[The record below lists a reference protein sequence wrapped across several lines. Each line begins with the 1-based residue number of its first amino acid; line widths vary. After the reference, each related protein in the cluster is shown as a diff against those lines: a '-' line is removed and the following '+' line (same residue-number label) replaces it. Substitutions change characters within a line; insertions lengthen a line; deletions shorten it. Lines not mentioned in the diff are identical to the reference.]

1 MEQLGGCLIPLSAVI
16 YTGNN
21 SSVGSNLKPQSGKDV
36 SVFKQVKS
44 ITGHL
49 LPFKTVLDSYLRKK
63 STKPSVLE
71 DISQQ
76 WAKGKMDGTGL
87 LCSSGNII
95 RIYCCL
101 FSSVVASE
109 KLQ

>member
-49 LPFKTVLDSYLRKK
+49 LPFKTVLDSYLCKK

-87 LCSSGNII
+87 LCSSGNI